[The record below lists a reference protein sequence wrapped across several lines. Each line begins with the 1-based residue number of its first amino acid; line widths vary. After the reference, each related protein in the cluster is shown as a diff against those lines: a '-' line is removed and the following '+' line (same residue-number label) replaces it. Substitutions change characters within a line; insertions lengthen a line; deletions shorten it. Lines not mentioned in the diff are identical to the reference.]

1 MKLLNSFLLDKRSFF
16 CISYHITI
24 PQIINRYVEAIT
36 SQLKNSLTS
45 NNNDGGYYDKTGND
59 NQVRSSKD
67 EKLGPAP
74 SPSYYL
80 IINPAL
86 KSYLDTHVYVL
97 GKKQSWVA

>member
-1 MKLLNSFLLDKRSFF
+1 M
-16 CISYHITI
+16 CISHYAII
-24 PQIINRYVEAIT
+24 FQIINRYVEAIT

-59 NQVRSSKD
+59 NQVRSSNDK
-67 EKLGPAP
+67 KLGPTP

-86 KSYLDTHVYVL
+86 KPYLDAHVYVL